1 VGVTGIGE
9 LRVLVVEDEATSRT
23 LMVRWLE
30 REGFRVF
37 AFEDAE
43 SGIAALQDAM
53 PDVVCLDLEMPGMG
67 GIEAL
72 GEVRKRIPRVPVVI
86 LTATREVET
95 VVEAMQAGAYDFVTK
110 SSDRTKLITTIRNA
124 AEKHRLLVKVEA
136 LEGGGFRTLLGESPV
151 MRRLFK
157 ELNRVSASDV
167 TVLIRGESGTGKE
180 LVAHAIHTESPRQNG
195 PFISL
200 NCAAVP
206 ESLQE
211 SEFFGHE
218 KGAFTGALA
227 LRKGHFELAHGGTL
241 FMDEIGELSLSLQ
254 AKLLRVLQERTFQR
268 VGGSHEVRS
277 NFRLVAATHRDLSAD
292 VKAGRFRQDL
302 YFRIAV
308 FEVDVPPL
316 RARRGDVALLAQ
328 HFLKAQGASLE
339 LSPEAEQVLAA
350 HDWPGNVRELQNAIQ
365 RAAVVVDGNVVGL
378 KDLPSRLLHFSVAP
392 CVAASHASAPPPNAV
407 RVSTRPARLSEM
419 EKRALMDTLKATDG
433 NVTEA
438 VRRLGIGR
446 TTMYRMMK
454 RYGIR

>member
-1 VGVTGIGE
+1 VVSETC
-9 LRVLVVEDEATSRT
+9 VLVVDDEATSRT

-37 AFEDAE
+37 AFETAE
-43 SGIAALQDAM
+43 AGLLALDEAK

-72 GEVRKRIPRVPVVI
+72 GEVRKRMPRVPVVI
-86 LTATREVET
+86 LTATREVAT

-110 SSDRTKLITTIRNA
+110 SPDRTKLITTIRNA
-124 AEKHRLLVKVEA
+124 AEKHRLLVKVDA
-136 LEGGGFRTLLGESPV
+136 LEGRGFQALLGESAV
-151 MRRLFK
+151 MRNLFK

-180 LVAHAIHTESPRQNG
+180 LVAHAIHTESPRRSA

-218 KGAFTGALA
+218 KGAFTGALST
-227 LRKGHFELAHGGTL
+227 RKGHFELAHSGTL
-241 FMDEIGELSLSLQ
+241 FMDEIGELSLALQ

-268 VGGSHEVRS
+268 VGGSHEIRS
-277 NFRLVAATHRDLSAD
+277 NFRLIAATHRDLSAD

-316 RARRGDVALLAQ
+316 RSRVGDVALLAR
-328 HFLKAQGASLE
+328 HFLKAHDAELE
-339 LSPEAEQVLAA
+339 LSPEAESVLKA

-365 RAAVVVDGNVVGL
+365 RAAVITEGKLVNA
-378 KDLPSRLLHFSVAP
+378 KDLPARLVHFSEAP
-392 CVAASHASAPPPNAV
+392 CADTGRGVSSRELPRTSA
-407 RVSTRPARLSEM
+407 RPARLSEM
-419 EKRALMDTLKATDG
+419 EKHALMDTLKATEG